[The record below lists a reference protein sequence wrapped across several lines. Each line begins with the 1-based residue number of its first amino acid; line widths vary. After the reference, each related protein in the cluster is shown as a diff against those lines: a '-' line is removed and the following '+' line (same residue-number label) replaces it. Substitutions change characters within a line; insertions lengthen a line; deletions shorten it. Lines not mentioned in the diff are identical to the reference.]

1 MNDGV
6 KLSGHIQ
13 VWERKAD
20 GSLRLHEDKK
30 NVVVTVGKNYLA
42 TGAGLADFTEVAAG
56 TGATAATSADT
67 ALVAE
72 AFRKAGAQSSSLNVW
87 QNSVTYLAGD
97 GTGLIQEIGLFNG
110 LTLLARQ
117 TITSFNKTA
126 SNSMIVIWQITI
138 S

>member
-1 MNDGV
+1 MNDGF

-13 VWERKAD
+13 VWERKTD

-42 TGAGLADFTEVAAG
+42 TGAGLADFTEIAAG

-67 ALVAE
+67 ALVSE
-72 AFRKAGAQSSSLNVW
+72 AFRKVGSLSSSLNVF
-87 QNSVTYLAGD
+87 QNSATYLPGD
-97 GTGLIQEIGLFNG
+97 GSGLIQEIGLFAG
-110 LTLLARQ
+110 STLLARQ
-117 TITSFNKTA
+117 TISSFNKTV
-126 SNSMIVIWQITI
+126 SNSMIVVWQITI